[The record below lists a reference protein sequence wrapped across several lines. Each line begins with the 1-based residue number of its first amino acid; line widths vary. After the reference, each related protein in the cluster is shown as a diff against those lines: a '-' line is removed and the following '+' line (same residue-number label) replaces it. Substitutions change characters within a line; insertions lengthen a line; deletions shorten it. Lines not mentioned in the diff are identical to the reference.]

1 MIWHIVRF
9 DLGGVDEATR
19 ADIEAS
25 LAGLAALDEV
35 AWLRVARDLEE
46 PAVTGLITAFADADA
61 LAAYRVHP
69 DHVPVVAHIRE
80 LGVPA
85 VRFDIAT
92 DDDPSALT

>member
-9 DLGGVDEATR
+9 DLAGLDDATR
-19 ADIEAS
+19 TDIEAS

-35 AWLRVARDLEE
+35 AWLRVARDIED
-46 PAVTGLITAFADADA
+46 PAITGLITVFEDVDA

-69 DHVPVVAHIRE
+69 DHVPVVARIRE

-85 VRFDIAT
+85 VRLDIAT
-92 DDDPSALT
+92 DDDPAQLP